1 MLVVVALVNG
11 VPLLVMQVIDMVAV
25 WHRGVSAAVL
35 VLVLVFVTVDRRVL
49 GDLALGPHTLLLTV
63 HMAVVGVVDVVTV
76 LERNVSA
83 AVSVLVAVVGVGLL
97 SGSHRLLRNAG
108 ASLA

>member
-35 VLVLVFVTVDRRVL
+35 VLVFVTIDRRVL

-83 AVSVLVAVVGVGLL
+83 AVSVFVAVVGVGLL

>member
-11 VPLLVMQVIDMVAV
+11 VPLLVMQIIDMIAV
-25 WHRGVSAAVL
+25 RHRGVSAAVL
-35 VLVLVFVTVDRRVL
+35 VLVLVTVDRPVP
-49 GDLALGPHTLLLTV
+49 GDLALGPHTLALTV

-83 AVSVLVAVVGVGLL
+83 AVAVLVAVVGVGLL
-97 SGSHRLLRNAG
+97 SGSHRLLRYAG
-108 ASLA
+108 PSLA